1 MAEWPF
7 VAPEYLLAE
16 QVGGQGRHGLLD
28 GLRSVG
34 AGHEDLVRLEVDQG
48 EPVTRHTKR
57 LYGSSRQCQ
66 VPDTVPKRSRNG
78 LGIRGGEQNQQWP

>member
-1 MAEWPF
+1 MAEWHF

-16 QVGGQGRHGLLD
+16 QGACQGRHGLLD

-57 LYGSSRQCQ
+57 LCGSERRCQ
-66 VPDTVPKRSRNG
+66 IADIVAKPLAVG
-78 LGIRGGEQNQQWP
+78 WA